1 MSCRVISWMK
11 GIFEIKKVKK
21 RVRLTPDDVERCE
34 EMILSYDRETVIKYF
49 GIGKGTYYNIKRG
62 VHRYSSE

>member
-11 GIFEIKKVKK
+11 GIFEIKKPKK
-21 RVRLTPDDVERCE
+21 RVILTPADVERFE
-34 EMILSYDRETVIKYF
+34 EMILSYDKETVIKHF
-49 GIGKGTYYNIKRG
+49 GVSEGTYYNIKRG